1 MTKRRAIIDRCR
13 ITHIR
18 GPSSIH
24 VWGNHG
30 RGLDLKALVVAAK
43 RLSGMRRKL
52 REKAN
57 GEKAIRATNP
67 AANETDRLWGRVSS
81 PQLRLTISPP
91 RLTPIS
97 FLLIVGANDVL
108 YFFRYP
114 APDGVVSFPDDSRT
128 CAGPAGP
135 CHRLVHESLR
145 VATPVDGG
153 VRENT
158 VDPLP
163 FTRNRL
169 RQRSRGVTFWPRS
182 RRHAESQKNITRI
195 YIKCVRIRVHAFR
208 PVTVRSKPFVR
219 FVFLSEYTHVRVLDA
234 DGVRVPANSRNE
246 RPRGYHGHVRTVV
259 GRIVRILRGG
269 GTRTETA
276 GGTDE
281 NNSSYRDN
289 VGRNVGRGSGVD
301 QKNNRIQMRIVC
313 SVDSAH
319 EHVNDYGR

>member
-1 MTKRRAIIDRCR
+1 MTKRRAIINRCR

-128 CAGPAGP
+128 CARPAGP

-163 FTRNRL
+163 FPRNRL

-182 RRHAESQKNITRI
+182 RRHTESQKNITRI

-208 PVTVRSKPFVR
+208 PVDFRHGSIQTVRAVCISFRVHTRTRIGCRRCARPSKLPER
-219 FVFLSEYTHVRVLDA
+219 T
-234 DGVRVPANSRNE
+234 PARIS
-246 RPRGYHGHVRTVV
+246 RPRAYSCRSDRTDITWRWYAYGDRRRD
-259 GRIVRILRGG
+259 GR
-269 GTRTETA
+269 E
-276 GGTDE
+276 
-281 NNSSYRDN
+281 
-289 VGRNVGRGSGVD
+289 
-301 QKNNRIQMRIVC
+301 
-313 SVDSAH
+313 
-319 EHVNDYGR
+319 